1 MTAASSHQDC
11 HIRTSRLISVHQQ
24 DMASNVHMLY
34 GESER
39 HLFALVQS
47 GAVSQQA
54 GQTADQILIS
64 ELGPI
69 DMTGAQPMQGPP
81 DQLFLGLEHQLRSL
95 VQAKALSE
103 AGFGSIYALMSEE
116 RGNPCLCLF
125 TECSS
130 LPSTSQLS
138 LGWHLLPA
146 KCFQCLQL
154 LLCEPSHCSSLST
167 AESVLLVSVMVVL
180 AKESSLINP
189 QIGHCTTQTR
199 LPSMQT
205 C

>member
-1 MTAASSHQDC
+1 
-11 HIRTSRLISVHQQ
+11 
-24 DMASNVHMLY
+24 MASNVHMLY

-39 HLFALVQS
+39 YLFALVQS

-81 DQLFLGLEHQLRSL
+81 DQLYLGLEHQLRGL

-116 RGNPCLCLF
+116 RGTIFAEKLCGCIEQSSCLN
-125 TECSS
+125 
-130 LPSTSQLS
+130 TSAVQ
-138 LGWHLLPA
+138 HCQQLLPA
-146 KCFQCLQL
+146 RCRHCCSWCFIGHWAPAMHQL
-154 LLCEPSHCSSLST
+154 LKHFAS
-167 AESVLLVSVMVVL
+167 
-180 AKESSLINP
+180 
-189 QIGHCTTQTR
+189 
-199 LPSMQT
+199 
-205 C
+205 